1 MYTIKGFLRMAN
13 KKEKRSIQL
22 SVQLDQSMY
31 DFMEKTA
38 KLKNVKFQPA
48 KELYNLARIA
58 MDASLKKNE
67 LEFNELLK
75 LEAYE
80 KELDKR
86 EKAVEDMLLVI
97 TQLKKVGKKIKL
109 VDIDE

>member
-1 MYTIKGFLRMAN
+1 MAN

-22 SVQLDQSMY
+22 SVQVDQSMY

-48 KELYNLARIA
+48 KEFYSLACIA
-58 MDASLKKNE
+58 MDASLKEHK
-67 LEFNELLK
+67 LEFNELLD

-80 KELDKR
+80 KELEKR

-97 TQLKKVGKKIKL
+97 TQLKKIGKKIKL
-109 VDIDE
+109 VDVDE